1 MGQLSR
7 ILVWLATPAL
17 IYLGLE
23 YLRPS
28 AVAALLALLLVLR
41 HRKVANSFL
50 AGVQRF
56 EVGVLTAL
64 LALML
69 STIVLNSEA
78 LLRLYPFAV
87 NLGMAMVFG
96 LTLARPP
103 SMIERFAR
111 LQEPDL
117 PEQGVQYTRQVTVVW
132 VLFLIS
138 NGAIA
143 LYTALCASRDV
154 WALYNGLIAYLLM
167 GAMFAGE
174 WWVRRWVRGRA
185 QP

>member
-7 ILVWLATPAL
+7 ILIWLATPAL
-17 IYLGLE
+17 IYCGLQ

-28 AVAALLALLLVLR
+28 LVAALLALLLVLR
-41 HRKVANSFL
+41 HRKVAQQFL
-50 AGVQRF
+50 TGVQRF
-56 EVGVLTAL
+56 EIGVLTCL

-69 STIVLNSEA
+69 ATMATDSER

-87 NLGMAMVFG
+87 NLGMALVFG
-96 LTLARPP
+96 LTLLRPP

-111 LQEPDL
+111 LQEPNL
-117 PEQGVQYTRQVTVVW
+117 PEQGVRYTRTVTMVW
-132 VLFLIS
+132 VVFLLC

-143 LYTALCASRDV
+143 LYTALVSSREV
-154 WALYNGLIAYLLM
+154 WALYNGLIAYGLM

-174 WWVRRWVRGRA
+174 WLVRRWVRERI
-185 QP
+185 